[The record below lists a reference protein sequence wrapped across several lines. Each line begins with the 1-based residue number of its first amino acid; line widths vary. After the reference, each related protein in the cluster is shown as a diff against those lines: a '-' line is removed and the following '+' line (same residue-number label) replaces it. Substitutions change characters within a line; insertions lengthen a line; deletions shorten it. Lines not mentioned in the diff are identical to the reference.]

1 MSDPDKQIKEIFILA
16 YENHKKNNLKL
27 AEELYKK
34 ILKIN
39 SGHVE
44 SIHLLGTLKL
54 QKRLFPEAIDLFNKA
69 LRINSNHLNA
79 KHNLAYALIETGK
92 HEVAKK
98 LLEEVLETNSSHLD
112 ANYNLGNVFK
122 FFGESEKAEFYY
134 KKAIEI
140 KPDNPKAYNNLG
152 NILKDLGKFD
162 EAIDS
167 YKKAINLQ
175 FNHANAYH
183 NLGNTYKQL
192 GDFKKAISYY
202 KQSLK
207 YQPFNLETLSTL
219 LELSKETINLDLKNK
234 IHKIIK
240 EKNINNKDIAYA
252 HFLFS
257 KYEEKKKNYEKE
269 FDYLLKAH
277 SYYYKWAQKK
287 YDRGV
292 EYWLDEIPNNKELVS
307 FGSNKKNLKI
317 NDNEVRPI
325 FIVGVPRCG
334 STLIEKVIAS
344 GRKSISIGE
353 ETTIISFYVGE
364 KMVANES
371 FNSNLI
377 IFRDKVIERYKK
389 RNFMNKEH
397 DYTFTDK
404 SLDNF
409 FFIGLI
415 KEIFP
420 SAKIINC
427 RRNPVASIISILK
440 NNLGDVSWAHNIDHI
455 FKFFDIYHKRIDYFK
470 NIYPSFIYDLQ
481 LEEFVKKPED
491 ESKKL
496 MKFCNLPWSKK
507 CLEFYKRKD
516 LKSRTASNVQIRK
529 PIYKGADEKYLP
541 YKKILQKY
549 GKKYSWFN

>member
-1 MSDPDKQIKEIFILA
+1 MSDPNKQIKEIFTLA
-16 YENHKKNNLKL
+16 YENHRKNNLKL

-34 ILKIN
+34 ILKMN
-39 SGHVE
+39 SEHVE
-44 SIHLLGTLKL
+44 SMYLLATLKI
-54 QKRLFPEAIDLFNKA
+54 QKRIFPEAIELFNKV
-69 LRINSNHLNA
+69 LKINANHLNA

-92 HEVAKK
+92 HEEAKK
-98 LLEEVLETNSSHLD
+98 LLEEVLAINPKHLD

-122 FFGESEKAEFYY
+122 FFGEAEKAEFFY

-140 KPDNPKAYNNLG
+140 KPDNSKAYNNLG

-167 YKKAINLQ
+167 YKKAIKVQ

-219 LELSKETINLDLKNK
+219 LELSKEPINENLRNK

-240 EKNINNKDIAYA
+240 EKNINNKDIAYG

-257 KYEEKKKNYEKE
+257 KYEERKKNYEKE

-277 SYYYKWAQKK
+277 SYYYKWGQRK

-292 EYWLDEIPNNKELVS
+292 QYWLDEIPNNKELINI
-307 FGSNKKNLKI
+307 GSTKNLLSI
-317 NDNEVRPI
+317 NDNEVNPI

-334 STLIEKVIAS
+334 STLVEKVIAS
-344 GRKSISIGE
+344 GTKNISIGE

-364 KMVANES
+364 KMIANES
-371 FNSNLI
+371 FNSNLTSL
-377 IFRDKVIERYKK
+377 RDKIIERYKK
-389 RNFMNKEH
+389 RNFIKKEY
-397 DYTFTDK
+397 DNTFTDK

-420 SAKIINC
+420 NAKIINC
-427 RRNPVASIISILK
+427 RRNPVASIMSILK

-455 FKFFDIYHKRIDYFK
+455 FKFFDIYHKRIDHFK
-470 NIYPSFIYDLQ
+470 NIYPSFIFDLQ

-491 ESKKL
+491 VSQKL

-529 PIYKGADEKYLP
+529 AIYKDADEKYLP
-541 YKKILQKY
+541 YKHILQKY
-549 GKKYSWFN
+549 GKKYNWFN